1 MITPYL
7 IHLGVE
13 AAPVRVARPSR
24 TFPPSETL
32 HYRDCRPSKPML
44 VIAGLASIGVHLVL
58 LFGFGHAR
66 KAPATA
72 KVEENVIALSL
83 ALTQIKELEEPEPVA
98 GEDAA
103 PTPDMATLVPMQAD
117 LPQLPRPNDF
127 VQQINFASLLEQPDF
142 SDVKVTVIPETFRG
156 GRKLAETIGNIFN
169 LADLDRVPEPIL
181 QPAPLFPVSMR
192 RESLTATV
200 TVEFVVDTQGAVI
213 GAMVFNSTN
222 GGFDSAAV
230 AGVSKW
236 KFRAGIKDGRKVNTR
251 MRVPI
256 LFAYSD
262 PD

>member
-1 MITPYL
+1 
-7 IHLGVE
+7 
-13 AAPVRVARPSR
+13 
-24 TFPPSETL
+24 
-32 HYRDCRPSKPML
+32 ML
-44 VIAGLASIGVHLVL
+44 VIAGLVSLGIHLLL
-58 LFGFGHAR
+58 LFGFGNER
-66 KAPATA
+66 KGPATA
-72 KVEENVIALSL
+72 KVEEKVIALTL
-83 ALTQIKELEEPEPVA
+83 APPQIQELEEPEPVT

-103 PTPDMATLVPMQAD
+103 PTPDLATLVPMQAD

-142 SDVKVTVIPETFRG
+142 SDVKVTVIPESFRG

-181 QPAPLFPVSMR
+181 QPAPLFPISMR

-200 TVEFVVDTQGAVI
+200 TVEFVVDTQGAVV
-213 GAMVFNSTN
+213 GAFVLSSTN
-222 GGFDSAAV
+222 AGFDSAAV

-236 KFRAGIKDGRKVNTR
+236 KFRAGVKQGRKVNTR

-256 LFAYSD
+256 MFAYSD